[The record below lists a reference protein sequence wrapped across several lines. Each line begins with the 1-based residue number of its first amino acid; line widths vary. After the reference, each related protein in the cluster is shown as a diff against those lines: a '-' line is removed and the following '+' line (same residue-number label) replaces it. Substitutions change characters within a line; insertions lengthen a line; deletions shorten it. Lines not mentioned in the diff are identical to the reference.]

1 MRLIFGMKTAPDTA
15 VNQQGPR
22 PLPNQ
27 PIKGKLKMKKHIKDF
42 RIETKAGR
50 IVGHAWH
57 IEQAEMIA
65 HKGHGRWIFKWID
78 NQ

>member
-1 MRLIFGMKTAPDTA
+1 
-15 VNQQGPR
+15 
-22 PLPNQ
+22 
-27 PIKGKLKMKKHIKDF
+27 MKKHIKDF

-78 NQ
+78 NQYIALHNYK